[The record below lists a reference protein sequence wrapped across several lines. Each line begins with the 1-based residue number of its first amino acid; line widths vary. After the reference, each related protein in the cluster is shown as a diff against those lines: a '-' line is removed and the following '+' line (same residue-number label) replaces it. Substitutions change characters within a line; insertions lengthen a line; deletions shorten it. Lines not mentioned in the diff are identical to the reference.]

1 MPEAQDGGEH
11 ALSAI
16 GLGTTKRDLA
26 SHLRGFLFDYLEI
39 KFGEIKFGVCEKL
52 ESAWEPDA
60 LYRVVDG
67 IPVWFT
73 SGQKSKWRDEWV
85 HPLLSRLGFK
95 WAPHGSLQKSLS
107 RYALFYKVQELKA

>member
-1 MPEAQDGGEH
+1 MPEAQDGGED

-26 SHLRGFLFDYLEI
+26 SHLRGFLFDL
-39 KFGEIKFGVCEKL
+39 EIKFGVCEKL

-73 SGQKSKWRDEWV
+73 SGQKSKWQDEWE
-85 HPLLSRLGFK
+85 HPLLSRLGFN
-95 WAPHGSLQKSLS
+95 WAPRGACRS
-107 RYALFYKVQELKA
+107 R

>member
-1 MPEAQDGGEH
+1 MPEAQDGGEN

-16 GLGTTKRDLA
+16 GLGTSKRDLT
-26 SHLRGFLFDYLEI
+26 SHLRGFLFDL
-39 KFGEIKFGVCEKL
+39 EIKFGVCEKL

-60 LYRVVDG
+60 FYRVVES

-73 SGQKSKWRDEWV
+73 SGQKSKWQDEWV

-95 WAPHGSLQKSLS
+95 WAPRGACRS
-107 RYALFYKVQELKA
+107 R